1 MRSPTHTIAP
11 HLGLDLYL
19 VSESACLPLQG
30 ASKLEVSRSA
40 VQAAEGIFPK
50 GMTQGADRQALQ
62 GSHSQEVLEPQQL
75 QFTAQPSS
83 SNPLSMAARGKV
95 TDFVPMQ
102 TPELL
107 GGEEGS
113 TTTST
118 GTGHTTEAAAS
129 PNDAAGLTRGQ
140 AGRQTNLHQ

>member
-11 HLGLDLYL
+11 HLALDLYL
-19 VSESACLPLQG
+19 VSESACLHLQG

-40 VQAAEGIFPK
+40 VQAAKGIFPK
-50 GMTQGADRQALQ
+50 GVSQGADRQALQ
-62 GSHSQEVLEPQQL
+62 GSHSQEVLEL

-83 SNPLSMAARGKV
+83 SNPLSVAARGKV

-107 GGEEGS
+107 GGRK
-113 TTTST
+113 
-118 GTGHTTEAAAS
+118 EAQPPAQELVI
-129 PNDAAGLTRGQ
+129 PP
-140 AGRQTNLHQ
+140 RQQLLQMMQQD